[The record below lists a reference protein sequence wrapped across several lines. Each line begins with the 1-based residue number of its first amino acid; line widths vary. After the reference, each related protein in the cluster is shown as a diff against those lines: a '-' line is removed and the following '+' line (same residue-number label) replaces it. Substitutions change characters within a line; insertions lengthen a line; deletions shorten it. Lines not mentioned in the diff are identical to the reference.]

1 MGVQFGMYTQ
11 SVFEFILRQ
20 ENPMYLQAIIYA
32 LISSITAVRKSGA
45 YDLKD
50 LDNSPPREIPLEE
63 MPPPVPDFVLNSSS
77 SLSNKNRD
85 VGT

>member
-32 LISSITAVRKSGA
+32 LISSITAVRKVA
-45 YDLKD
+45 HT
-50 LDNSPPREIPLEE
+50 I
-63 MPPPVPDFVLNSSS
+63 
-77 SLSNKNRD
+77 
-85 VGT
+85 